1 MQLTNGYTFVL
12 SDKYLTHILK
22 SFNQG
27 LDLRIVNN
35 EILKY
40 PLDETPFCILDVET
54 TGISAAYN
62 NIIEIGMVK
71 ILGQKLIKKY
81 DTLINPGKTI
91 PFNITQLTGIT
102 SNDVINAPFFEDIV
116 DNITEFIGEDI
127 LVGHNFSFDLGFLRK
142 EFLYCGK
149 NPLTN
154 LNLCTLKIARRLYPF
169 LKSKSLGNLIYHL
182 NIKNI
187 LSHRALG
194 DAEATAHAFI
204 KMSNELKLKFDLKT
218 TEELMIYQSSPQSL
232 HLTNKK
238 IKKKLGEDVSV
249 LPDTPG
255 IYYFLNSHDK
265 IIYIGKAS
273 SLKSRVKSYFSSTAP
288 RKAKKIV
295 QQAAR
300 LKIEITN
307 SELTALITEAESIK
321 ILKPKYNTL
330 LKKYSNKYFLRI
342 NLSHQFPSI
351 EISNSFDFDGND
363 YFGLFISRKKALSVL
378 DMINRTF
385 EIREC
390 SDAEFIKGRK
400 CFLADIERCT
410 APCIFQD
417 KISYSIELEKI
428 YEFLYGK
435 NQFAINRLIFKM
447 KIYSEQLKYEKAL
460 ETKQLINLIL
470 SQTHKSSLLAEPVNQ
485 ANILIEVT
493 ESFSKDYILMLQSKI
508 YIKKYA
514 LDSKDFFEDALDD
527 YFESTI
533 RRNNIPNEEDL
544 EKIKIALNW
553 LIKNRSKVRIF
564 YLKDYSSKKDLYNK
578 LGNINTFHQPPEAS
592 IFDVKHFLND
602 QSRT

>member
-1 MQLTNGYTFVL
+1 MQLINANTLAL
-12 SDKYLTHILK
+12 SDKYLIYILK
-22 SFNQG
+22 SFKQG
-27 LDLRIVNN
+27 LDLHTVNN

-40 PLDETPFCILDVET
+40 PIDETRFCILDVET
-54 TGISAAYN
+54 TGISAAHN

-71 ILGQKLIKKY
+71 VFGSRIIKRY
-81 DTLINPGKTI
+81 ESLINPGKTI
-91 PFNITQLTGIT
+91 PYNITQITGIT
-102 SNDVINAPFFEDIV
+102 TNDIINAPFFEDII
-116 DNITEFIGEDI
+116 DNISEFVKEDI

-154 LNLCTLKIARRLYPF
+154 QNLCTLKIARRLYPF
-169 LKSKSLGNLIYHL
+169 LKSKSLGSVINHL

-187 LSHRALG
+187 SSHRALG

-204 KMSNELKLKFDLKT
+204 KMINELKLKFNLRTIEDL
-218 TEELMIYQSSPQSL
+218 INFQNSPQSL
-232 HLTNKK
+232 QLNNKK
-238 IKKKLGEDVSV
+238 ISKKLGEDVSV
-249 LPDTPG
+249 LPDSPG

-273 SLKSRVKSYFSSTAP
+273 SLKSRVKSYFSPTSP

-295 QQAAR
+295 QHAAR

-321 ILKPKYNTL
+321 ILKPKFNTL

-342 NLSHQFPSI
+342 NLSHEFPSI
-351 EISNSFDFDGND
+351 EICNSFDFDGND

-390 SDAEFIKGRK
+390 SDSEFSKGRK

-410 APCIFQD
+410 APCISND
-417 KISYSIELEKI
+417 KVSYSQELEKI

-435 NQFAINRLIFKM
+435 NQFALNRLINKM
-447 KIYSEQLKYEKAL
+447 KIYSESLKYEKAS
-460 ETKQLINLIL
+460 EIKELINLIL

-485 ANILIEVT
+485 ANILIEVSD
-493 ESFSKDYILMLQSKI
+493 SFSKDYILMLQSKI
-508 YIKKYA
+508 FIKKYA
-514 LDSKDFFEDALDD
+514 LDNKDFFENALDD
-527 YFESTI
+527 YFEKTI
-533 RRNNIPNEEDL
+533 RRNEFPSEEDL
-544 EKIKIALNW
+544 EKIKITLNW
-553 LIKNRSKVRIF
+553 LIKNRNKVRIF
-564 YLKDYSSKKDLYNK
+564 YLKDYSSKNDLYIK
-578 LGNINTFHQPPEAS
+578 LGNINAFHQPPEAS
-592 IFDVKHFLND
+592 TFDVKSFLN
-602 QSRT
+602 T

>member
-1 MQLTNGYTFVL
+1 MQLINVNTFVM
-12 SDKYLTHILK
+12 SDKYLTYILK
-22 SFNQG
+22 SFSLG
-27 LDLRIVNN
+27 LDLHTVNN

-40 PLDETPFCILDVET
+40 LIDETPFCILDVET

-71 ILGQKLIKKY
+71 IIGSRIIKRY
-81 DTLINPGKTI
+81 DSLINPGKSI
-91 PFNITQLTGIT
+91 PYNITQITGIT
-102 SNDVINAPFFEDIV
+102 TNDVISAPFFEDIV

-149 NPLTN
+149 KPLTN

-169 LKSKSLGNLIYHL
+169 LKSKSLGNVISHL

-187 LSHRALG
+187 SSHRALG

-204 KMSNELKLKFDLKT
+204 KMSNELKLKFKLKT
-218 TEELMIYQSSPQSL
+218 TEELMNFQNSPQSL
-232 HLTNKK
+232 NLTDNRN
-238 IKKKLGEDVSV
+238 KKKLGEDVSV

-255 IYYFLNSHDK
+255 VYYFLNAHDK

-288 RKAKKIV
+288 RKAKKII
-295 QQAAR
+295 QQAVR

-321 ILKPKYNTL
+321 ILKPRFNSL

-351 EISNSFDFDGND
+351 EICNSFDFDGND
-363 YFGLFISRKKALSVL
+363 YFGLFISRKKALYVL

-385 EIREC
+385 AIREC
-390 SDAEFIKGRK
+390 TDAEFSKGRK

-410 APCIFQD
+410 APCISND
-417 KISYSIELEKI
+417 KISYSLELEKI

-435 NQFAINRLIFKM
+435 NQFALNRLINKM
-447 KIYSEQLKYEKAL
+447 KVYSEQLKFEKAS
-460 ETKQLINLIL
+460 EIKELINLIL
-470 SQTHKSSLLAEPVNQ
+470 SQTHKSSLLEEPVNQ
-485 ANILIEVT
+485 ANILIEIN

-514 LDSKDFFEDALDD
+514 LDIKDFFEDALDD
-527 YFESTI
+527 YFERTI
-533 RRNNIPNEEDL
+533 RRNEFPKEEDL

-553 LIKNRSKVRIF
+553 LIRNRSKVRIF
-564 YLKDYSSKKDLYNK
+564 YLKDYNSKNDLYIK
-578 LGNINTFHQPPEAS
+578 LGNINSYHQPPEAS
-592 IFDVKHFLND
+592 IFDVKNFLTN
-602 QSRT
+602 